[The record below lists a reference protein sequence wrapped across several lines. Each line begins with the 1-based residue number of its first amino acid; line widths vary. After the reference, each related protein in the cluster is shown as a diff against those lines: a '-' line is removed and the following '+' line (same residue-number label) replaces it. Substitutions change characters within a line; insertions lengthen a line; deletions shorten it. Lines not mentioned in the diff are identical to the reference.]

1 MPPTAASIDPEEIAR
16 FSALA
21 EDWWNPSGPFKP
33 LHKFNP
39 VRLAFIR
46 DSLCRHFGRDPAT
59 TAPLAG
65 LSILDIGCGGGL
77 VCEPLARLGARVTG
91 IDAAERNIG
100 IAAAHAAD
108 SGIHI
113 EYRCISAE
121 ELQAGGARFDAV
133 LTLEVVEHV
142 ANPAGFIRTA
152 AGLIKPGGLFIA
164 ATLNRTP
171 QAFALAIL
179 GAEYVMRWLPRG
191 THDWKKFLKPHELA
205 RLIRAAGLTI
215 AGMKGAAY
223 SLLDDRWSLSDD
235 TGVNYM
241 MTAIKA
247 A

>member
-21 EDWWNPSGPFKP
+21 ENWWNPAGPFKP

-46 DSLCRHFGRDPAT
+46 DSLCRHFGRDPAAP
-59 TAPLAG
+59 APLADI
-65 LSILDIGCGGGL
+65 SILDIGCGGGL

-91 IDAAERNIG
+91 IDAADRNIG
-100 IAAAHAAD
+100 IAAAHAAE
-108 SGIHI
+108 SGLTID
-113 EYRCISAE
+113 YRCISAE

-142 ANPAGFIRTA
+142 ADPAGFIRTA
-152 AGLIKPGGLFIA
+152 AGLLEPNGLFIA

-205 RLIRAAGLTI
+205 RLIRAAGLTL

-241 MTAIKA
+241 MTATKA